1 MSGSNV
7 RGRHTFKKQIIASS
21 HRRWQL
27 LSRSS
32 RAGQVTPFA
41 STLSIRF
48 PSEYPHSVLEPLGRT
63 IPSPSEQNATAK
75 QGSEGRPPIAGN
87 LPSCACTLTHAFANS
102 PIRTQRTSLK
112 HGAGSLHSVACPVGG
127 LHHRERQRKYR
138 LHASKRGRRCGVDIA
153 NGGSFAYVERLRRR
167 QKFAHPAQQR
177 PSSLAAAV
185 IKARAL

>member
-7 RGRHTFKKQIIASS
+7 RGPHTFKKQIIASS

-75 QGSEGRPPIAGN
+75 QGSERPP
-87 LPSCACTLTHAFANS
+87 PVACNRPPDVSIPTHAFANS
-102 PIRTQRTSLK
+102 PIRTQRTSMK
-112 HGAGSLHSVACPVGG
+112 HGCWIVAQRRVSCRWPTP
-127 LHHRERQRKYR
+127 QRKAEKMPAPR
-138 LHASKRGRRCGVDIA
+138 IQEMTA
-153 NGGSFAYVERLRRR
+153 LRKTKSQIFTR
-167 QKFAHPAQQR
+167 
-177 PSSLAAAV
+177 
-185 IKARAL
+185 